1 MWQDAVKLKLK
12 VNTTFKQQQQAAPRL
27 NLNEQR
33 IFSCL
38 FVLSGATTSAS
49 LHSTLAL
56 PRYPRLAFSLSLSPF
71 ISTLEMRPFCCCCH
85 FLHFVLDINLIYS
98 RISNQNKWKFIL
110 KIVFVFSISVGAARF
125 IFTLRGQHRRSRG
138 LHTPNYFLNNFPLLL
153 QLSKKKEK
161 RKVKFILSKIRI
173 LFLFVAGVVNKW
185 KTRNGMEMETENG
198 KMASKNVS
206 RNFDSLFLW
215 FALSVKWYAS
225 VCVCVYV

>member
-38 FVLSGATTSAS
+38 FVLSGATTSAL

-56 PRYPRLAFSLSLSPF
+56 PRYPFLASSLSLSPF

-125 IFTLRGQHRRSRG
+125 IFTLRGQQRRSRG

-153 QLSKKKEK
+153 QLSKKREEE
-161 RKVKFILSKIRI
+161 SKIYFI
-173 LFLFVAGVVNKW
+173 QN
-185 KTRNGMEMETENG
+185 
-198 KMASKNVS
+198 
-206 RNFDSLFLW
+206 
-215 FALSVKWYAS
+215 
-225 VCVCVYV
+225 